1 MIEMIGVGGVFF
13 FATTVSL
20 AGVIFSY
27 LIIPKTKNKSL
38 YELEVLFSK
47 EKSKVVFWIEKV

>member
-20 AGVIFSY
+20 AGVIFSF
-27 LIIPKTKNKSL
+27 LIIPRTKNKSL
-38 YELEVLFSK
+38 YELEMLFAN
-47 EKSKVVFWIEKV
+47 EKSKVVS